1 MPGDRDAGASDGG
14 GFDMLPQLEGGVVE
28 VALFNNACKDCGVQ
42 GLVAAAA
49 RAVVAREGAVVECC
63 AVQNVQKP
71 NQTWFKR
78 CGMAPSVR
86 GAKRRAVAQCEHTAF
101 QY

>member
-1 MPGDRDAGASDGG
+1 MQGRLMGAGSTCFHNVKGAWLKLH
-14 GFDMLPQLEGGVVE
+14 F
-28 VALFNNACKDCGVQ
+28 FNNACKDCGVQ
-42 GLVAAAA
+42 GLVGHWRQRRVRWWRGRGAA
-49 RAVVAREGAVVECC
+49 VERC

-71 NQTWFKR
+71 NQTWFKK
-78 CGMAPSVR
+78 CKMPPSVR